1 MSSTITN
8 VAGHICLMRQQI
20 CPKTSYAT
28 SGSAA
33 KLLYVFENKQIARS
47 SCQVPIVNEIQNMLT
62 LNSGS
67 SVGPLKS
74 EFESSEIFDLDNFS
88 PAAGN
93 INGHVIVFL
102 NTCKD
107 DSHSLDNGISGSL
120 DLLARK
126 RSKLV
131 IYISVESSDTML
143 PVAKKNSL
151 ETMISK
157 KLSDERYRNI
167 TSNCYS
173 INVEDSTGKNS
184 LTIEMRSLHVATANL
199 DRRSISDSSLV
210 NMRGFNKQPAVCSR
224 TQFKYLKQINSDG
237 WQRVLQRLADKE
249 LFGEKGSKYSTVQ
262 WNDIISKMLLD
273 PHLNDYAIYSAIRRF
288 VLGSS
293 LDTDLQISSS
303 HHNSSTSH
311 SVPAPDTKV
320 SESSGGGGGGG
331 DGRASHMVAMTV
343 ENIPPHLYPP
353 NASGPKSSQLS
364 SSSPFP
370 IKLLLDYGCA
380 EGSITAELGRQ
391 LRLTPQQVIGADV
404 RVIASDG
411 FTFMP
416 LPAEEEATGL
426 SRTSVCG
433 LYHLV
438 TTMIMTFVDAT
449 LSLCFELFAKCKII
463 LPSQTLYTD

>member
-62 LNSGS
+62 LTSGS

-74 EFESSEIFDLDNFS
+74 EFESSEIFDLDNFI

-143 PVAKKNSL
+143 PVTKKMNSL

-173 INVEDSTGKNS
+173 INVENSLENTS

-199 DRRSISDSSLV
+199 DHRSISML
-210 NMRGFNKQPAVCSR
+210 GYNKQPAVCSLS
-224 TQFKYLKQINSDG
+224 QFKYLKQLNSEG

-249 LFGEKGSKYSTVQ
+249 LYLSEEEAQIITDLKYSTVH
-262 WNDIISKMLLD
+262 WNDIISKILSD
-273 PHLNDYAIYSAIRRF
+273 PQTDDYTIYSAIRRF

-303 HHNSSTSH
+303 HHCH
-311 SVPAPDTKV
+311 SVDDPAIATVPTEKKNC
-320 SESSGGGGGGG
+320 SSGSGK
-331 DGRASHMVAMTV
+331 GRASHMAAMII
-343 ENIPPHLYPP
+343 ENIPSHLYPP

-404 RVIASDG
+404 RVIASEG

-416 LPAEEEATGL
+416 LPAEEEAT
-426 SRTSVCG
+426 
-433 LYHLV
+433 
-438 TTMIMTFVDAT
+438 
-449 LSLCFELFAKCKII
+449 
-463 LPSQTLYTD
+463 